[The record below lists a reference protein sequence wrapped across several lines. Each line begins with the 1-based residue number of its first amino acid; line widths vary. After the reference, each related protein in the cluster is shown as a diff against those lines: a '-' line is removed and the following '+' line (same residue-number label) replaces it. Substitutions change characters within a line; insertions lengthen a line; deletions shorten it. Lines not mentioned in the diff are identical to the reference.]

1 MKTKKWLLRV
11 LILFCVTLT
20 GCGYAAPE
28 KAVRQEMEL
37 IRKLDESTI
46 KTFVS
51 YEDIKFANSTSPE
64 IGPETTDAIKL
75 FFKNFKYRIRSSSVS
90 DDNTTATVNLNI
102 TNIDAKALAKDLCCS
117 IIENASANGSSPQ
130 QEGITSSFALMKKC
144 LEENTYSLVT
154 TEATVNL
161 TNQNGEWVI
170 PESNEFED
178 ELTGGLVSCLQDP
191 YLLTPQEVLECTLD
205 PFSSFTA
212 QQWHDYLC
220 LNDVFTTGSSKATDI
235 DMALCEQISAY
246 FKYEIKEVTQDG
258 ENAEATVVI
267 TSLDLESVMTGC
279 KDSLLEYAKTTES
292 IRATD
297 EEISQKTA
305 DLLLDALKNNDE
317 SAENTVTVS
326 LVNNGY
332 AWEVHPG
339 EVFSSALLG
348 GVDSA
353 INQLQ

>member
-1 MKTKKWLLRV
+1 MKTKKRLLRI
-11 LILFCVTLT
+11 LMLFCVILT

-46 KTFVS
+46 KAFVS
-51 YEDIKFANSTSPE
+51 YEDIKFSNTSSPE
-64 IGPETTDAIKL
+64 TGPETTDAIKL
-75 FFKNFKYRIRSSSVS
+75 FFKKFKYRIRSSSIS
-90 DDNTTATVNLNI
+90 DDGTAATVKLSI
-102 TNIDAKALAKDLCCS
+102 TNIDAKTLARDLCCS
-117 IIENASANGSSPQ
+117 IIENASANGSSPE

-144 LEENTYSLVT
+144 LEENTYPLTT
-154 TEATVNL
+154 TEATVHL

-170 PESNEFED
+170 PESSEFED

-191 YLLTPQEVLECTLD
+191 YLLTPQEVLECTLN

-212 QQWHDYLC
+212 RQWHDYLC
-220 LNDVFTTGSSKATDI
+220 LNDVFTTGSGNADAI

-258 ENAEATVVI
+258 DTAAATVLI
-267 TSLDLESVMTGC
+267 TSLDLESVMTSC

-305 DLLLDALKNNDE
+305 DFLLDALKRNNA

-332 AWEVHPG
+332 TWEVHPG
-339 EVFSSALLG
+339 EVFSGALLG